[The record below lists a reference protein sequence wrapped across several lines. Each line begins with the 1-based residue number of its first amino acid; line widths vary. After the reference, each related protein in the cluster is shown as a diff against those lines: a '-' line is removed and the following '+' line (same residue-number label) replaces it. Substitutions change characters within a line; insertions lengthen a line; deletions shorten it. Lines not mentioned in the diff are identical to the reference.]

1 MSVRDGLIVSLPE
14 QGEPLWMRVADGVV
28 AQSGTGTNWLA
39 ACGLTALPAEA
50 VVMMVPPAAMVTL
63 HWADYPEL
71 APRQGRAA
79 ARLAALGGAIVPADQ
94 LFAAANEND
103 DPALPH
109 IVAVAARSDMQ
120 HWLLWAQHHGLDP
133 DIIVPAPLLLPE
145 PAEGVAQGELGGEL
159 LLRGKDIALS
169 GDLALVLPTDATVEP
184 VSLDQIAQRAAAA
197 LERPPL
203 DMRQGDLAKR
213 VRRTADKGTIARIV
227 LWSALILLASLLIM
241 LVGVVRQHVVASNL
255 NAESLALARPVVPG
269 AGDLDQAEAEIERQ
283 LAARG
288 AGAYAFTAPVA
299 ALLSALQDAP
309 AVSLT
314 ALSRD
319 PDGMIRGTLAAA
331 KVEEINAVLLALQ
344 GAGFTITATPS
355 RDPGGRTLADITVRS

>member
-1 MSVRDGLIVSLPE
+1 
-14 QGEPLWMRVADGVV
+14 
-28 AQSGTGTNWLA
+28 
-39 ACGLTALPAEA
+39 
-50 VVMMVPPAAMVTL
+50 
-63 HWADYPEL
+63 
-71 APRQGRAA
+71 
-79 ARLAALGGAIVPADQ
+79 
-94 LFAAANEND
+94 
-103 DPALPH
+103 
-109 IVAVAARSDMQ
+109 
-120 HWLLWAQHHGLDP
+120 
-133 DIIVPAPLLLPE
+133 
-145 PAEGVAQGELGGEL
+145 
-159 LLRGKDIALS
+159 
-169 GDLALVLPTDATVEP
+169 
-184 VSLDQIAQRAAAA
+184 
-197 LERPPL
+197 
-203 DMRQGDLAKR
+203 
-213 VRRTADKGTIARIV
+213 
-227 LWSALILLASLLIM
+227 M